1 MLSPPSLSIDYR
13 ENEIKLLLLPLLLFY
28 FNFFLDL
35 LFAYLLCFE
44 YQVMRCRGAQAPL
57 T

>member
-1 MLSPPSLSIDYR
+1 MLSPPSLSIDR

-28 FNFFLDL
+28 FYFFLDL
-35 LFAYLLCFE
+35 LFAYLLCFG
-44 YQVMRCRGAQAPL
+44 GAQAPL